1 MKSAFWGEK
10 SRASAVKGKPLGL
23 VLSSGEVLGFWLVEM
38 LSSPNVGEINGSA
51 LLWVQ
56 FVGNG
61 LSGAGEMAGKNGKM
75 QE

>member
-38 LSSPNVGEINGSA
+38 LSSPKCRRNQWLCSA
-51 LLWVQ
+51 LGTVC
-56 FVGNG
+56 
-61 LSGAGEMAGKNGKM
+61 GEWIEWGRRDSR
-75 QE
+75 